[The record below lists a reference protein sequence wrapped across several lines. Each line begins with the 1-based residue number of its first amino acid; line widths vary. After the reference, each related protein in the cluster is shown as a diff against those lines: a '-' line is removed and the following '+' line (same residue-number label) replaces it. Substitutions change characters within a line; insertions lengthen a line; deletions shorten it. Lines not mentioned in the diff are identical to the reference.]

1 MLCPLCQVE
10 LKMTER
16 QGVELD
22 YCPKCRGMWLD
33 RGELDTLLI
42 RIERLPPEFDDED
55 SRSSRR
61 HEKRPVV
68 VPSEHRPEYRCEPK
82 PHKRESLLS
91 RLFDWD

>member
-10 LKMTER
+10 LKLTER

-55 SRSSRR
+55 SRRPQRR
-61 HEKRPVV
+61 EERPVV
-68 VPSEHRPEYRCEPK
+68 VPSEHRPEYRYEPR
-82 PHKRESLLS
+82 PQKRESLLS

>member
-16 QGVELD
+16 EGVELD

-33 RGELDTLLI
+33 RGELDKLLI
-42 RIERLPPEFDDED
+42 RIERQPPEYADED
-55 SRSSRR
+55 SRYSSRR
-61 HEKRPVV
+61 EARPVDAA
-68 VPSEHRPEYRCEPK
+68 SEYRSEDRYEARPQ
-82 PHKRESLLS
+82 KRESLLS

>member
-10 LKMTER
+10 LKMAER

-55 SRSSRR
+55 SRRSRR
-61 HEKRPVV
+61 NQERPVV
-68 VPSEHRPEYRCEPK
+68 VPSGIGRSTATNQDRRNASHC
-82 PHKRESLLS
+82 
-91 RLFDWD
+91 